1 MAFKFGLESVLKH
14 RKRLEEI
21 AQREFAEAQASVDAM
36 LRRIEDMYRRL
47 DEVREEIL
55 AAQKSGSAAKLH
67 EIREMETFMGG
78 QKIRIE
84 ALRQEARQLLQ
95 IAEEKQELLIA
106 AARDRKMMVKLK
118 EKKQTE
124 YRDWLK
130 TVEQKE
136 LDDMTMVRQ
145 SWGKK

>member
-1 MAFKFGLESVLKH
+1 MSFKFSLESVLKH

-21 AQREFAEAQASVDAM
+21 AQREFAEAQASVDAL
-36 LRRIEDMYRRL
+36 LRKIEAMYARL

-55 AAQKSGSAAKLH
+55 GAQKAGSAAKLE
-67 EIREMETFMGG
+67 EIREMEHFMAG

-84 ALRQEARQLLQ
+84 TLRQEARVLLQ

-106 AARDRKMMVKLK
+106 AARDKKMLVKLK
-118 EKKQTE
+118 EKKKLE
-124 YRDWLK
+124 YQEWLK

-145 SWGKK
+145 AWGKK

>member
-1 MAFKFGLESVLKH
+1 MAFKFGLENVLKH

-21 AQREFAEAQASVDAM
+21 AQREFAEAQANVDTL
-36 LRRIEDMYRRL
+36 LRKIEDMYHRL

-55 AAQKSGSAAKLH
+55 AAQKSGSAAKLL
-67 EIREMETFMGG
+67 EIREMELFMGG

-84 ALRQEARQLLQ
+84 ALRQEARILLQ
-95 IAEEKQELLIA
+95 VAEEKQELLIA
-106 AARDRKMMVKLK
+106 AARDRKMLVKLK
-118 EKKQTE
+118 EKKQIE